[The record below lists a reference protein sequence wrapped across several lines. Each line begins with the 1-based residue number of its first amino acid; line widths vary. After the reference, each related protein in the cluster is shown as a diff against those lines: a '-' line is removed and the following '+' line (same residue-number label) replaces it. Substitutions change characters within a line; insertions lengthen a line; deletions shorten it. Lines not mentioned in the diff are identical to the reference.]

1 MILSCFFSLH
11 LPNFLKIVNGQDLV
25 KKHKLY
31 VCYHNLKFYFW
42 MIHSL
47 SLISISSYFISIKPP
62 LDGIHG
68 KVETKQSDGKK
79 MYLHNDVFITSLYQG

>member
-1 MILSCFFSLH
+1 
-11 LPNFLKIVNGQDLV
+11 
-25 KKHKLY
+25 
-31 VCYHNLKFYFW
+31 

-68 KVETKQSDGKK
+68 KVETKQSDRGKK
-79 MYLHNDVFITSLYQG
+79 YTFIMMYLSLLYTKGKMVGLFSCHIFTEQFRIIYSFQST